1 MYIDPLLGYSTH
13 VPALLCPTNFKNKKK
28 NRHFFLL
35 PQQSTQFS
43 GLYMQV
49 GVYRSTQKTQNLY
62 TSPDNRCIVGPR
74 PFFLLYVTISHLM
87 MVFLYSVYVVS
98 MLITECRGVGVSE
111 LQMSIR
117 NSKSKILRTADGEK
131 ERERSIILTNG
142 IIISS
147 RIHMIDKQ
155 LPMQITRFINIGR
168 EPCYDFPITTA
179 PRLSLSLRVDPERI
193 HISFD

>member
-13 VPALLCPTNFKNKKK
+13 VPALLCLTSFKNKKK
-28 NRHFFLL
+28 SRHFFLL
-35 PQQSTQFS
+35 PQQSTQFF

-74 PFFLLYVTISHLM
+74 PYFLLYDVTISHLM
-87 MVFLYSVYVVS
+87 MVFPYSVYVVS
-98 MLITECRGVGVSE
+98 MLITECRGVGVR
-111 LQMSIR
+111 LCRCLR

-131 ERERSIILTNG
+131 ERSIILTNG

>member
-1 MYIDPLLGYSTH
+1 
-13 VPALLCPTNFKNKKK
+13 
-28 NRHFFLL
+28 
-35 PQQSTQFS
+35 
-43 GLYMQV
+43 
-49 GVYRSTQKTQNLY
+49 
-62 TSPDNRCIVGPR
+62 
-74 PFFLLYVTISHLM
+74 
-87 MVFLYSVYVVS
+87 
-98 MLITECRGVGVSE
+98 
-111 LQMSIR
+111 MSIR

-155 LPMQITRFINIGR
+155 LPMQITRLINIGR

-193 HISFD
+193 HISFDWLALRERERVFLGRWDKSQNHRISSAKTERKTSSPATIFFSLFLSCLLHMRIKEAESSCWSDQTLLVTVGGIVCSVSVCNVVPFSFPLASLTLSLTLGSSRSRSHTSSTS